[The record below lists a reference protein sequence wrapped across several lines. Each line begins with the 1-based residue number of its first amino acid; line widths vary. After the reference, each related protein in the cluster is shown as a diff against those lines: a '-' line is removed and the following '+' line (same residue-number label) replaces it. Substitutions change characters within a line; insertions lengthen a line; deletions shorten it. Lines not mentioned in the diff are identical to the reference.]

1 MHKNRRTSTKSAV
14 RRSVATLLACAS
26 VSVNAKPA
34 ASQETISEAPKTIPA
49 ERAEIPVADAVP
61 VASNGPPTEL
71 SLLPPVNSTLEMRIA
86 KRPWLLEK
94 LTGQKTEPSVK
105 MTPPRPPLEV
115 HPPENDPPSL
125 GRPVLSGSDLGWRL
139 RKDAGV
145 AVGDPPTKQPDE
157 SAKSIKTGTPAN
169 IPNTSGQTSPEK
181 KTEVSTRREQ
191 EEVPE
196 QELPLKSQ
204 AAPKQGSKPA
214 SEQESQPAAEQESNR
229 SFEPLKIR
237 ELRID
242 LDGRPVGEEIESDSA
257 KKGQPDQAESPR
269 AESPKVR
276 APVAVDELKSAPG
289 SARKPIDLAIEQ
301 ERSVTGRV
309 GDITPEPLELA
320 ADLDYTGFPRE
331 SIELNRTVRGM
342 QSMMRACLRYY
353 YARPEDANKR
363 SNWGVMHSI
372 MVYGPDTK
380 IRTERRNYNAIAWIA
395 GNNACRGQLLLAEEE
410 GMIVARSGVGLQG
423 HQAQLLATL
432 SLCDVPFEY
441 SLYAGDQRF
450 TVGDL
455 IESEMLACRRDEEL
469 TFTLIGLAHYLD
481 TDIVWRNLEGE
492 IWDFERLIREE
503 LKQPIVGSACGGTHR
518 LMGYAHA
525 LRKRRAEGKPIT
537 GQWKRAE
544 IYTQDFE
551 RYAYRLQNRD
561 GSMTTDWFEG
571 REDNGDLD
579 RKIQTT
585 GHIVEWL
592 LTLTPDSKLQDRR
605 LVSAV
610 RFLMKSMYEN
620 RGHDWK
626 IGPKGH
632 ALRSLAMYYERVY
645 RSGPA
650 WRTPNVARSSQSR
663 R

>member
-1 MHKNRRTSTKSAV
+1 
-14 RRSVATLLACAS
+14 
-26 VSVNAKPA
+26 
-34 ASQETISEAPKTIPA
+34 
-49 ERAEIPVADAVP
+49 
-61 VASNGPPTEL
+61 TEL
-71 SLLPPVNSTLEMRIA
+71 SLVPPVNSTLEMRIA
-86 KRPWLLEK
+86 RRPWLLEK
-94 LTGQKTEPSVK
+94 LTGPKTEPSVK
-105 MTPPRPPLEV
+105 MTPPRPPLDV
-115 HPPENDPPSL
+115 RPPATDPPSL
-125 GRPVLSGSDLGWRL
+125 SRPVLSGPDLGWRL

-145 AVGDPPTKQPDE
+145 AVGDPPTKRPDE
-157 SAKSIKTGTPAN
+157 SAKSIETEAPAN
-169 IPNTSGQTSPEK
+169 TRNTSGQTSPEK
-181 KTEVSTRREQ
+181 KAEVSTKPKQ
-191 EEVPE
+191 DV
-196 QELPLKSQ
+196 PLKSQ

-214 SEQESQPAAEQESNR
+214 SEQESKRPVET
-229 SFEPLKIR
+229 LKIR

-257 KKGQPDQAESPR
+257 KMGQTDQAESPR
-269 AESPKVR
+269 VESPKVR
-276 APVAVDELKSAPG
+276 APVAVDERKSAPE
-289 SARKPIDLAIEQ
+289 SALTPIDLAIEQ
-301 ERSVTGRV
+301 EPSITGRV
-309 GDITPEPLELA
+309 GDVTPEPLEIA

-331 SIELNRTVRGM
+331 SIQLSGTVRSM

-372 MVYGPDTK
+372 MVYGADTK

-395 GNNACRGQLLLAEEE
+395 GNNACRGQLLLAEED

-423 HQAQLLATL
+423 HQAQLLAIL

-441 SLYAGDQRF
+441 SLYADDQRF

-481 TDIVWRNLEGE
+481 TDIVWRNSEGE

-544 IYTQDFE
+544 TYTQDFE

-610 RFLMKSMYEN
+610 RFLMKSMYED
-620 RGHDWK
+620 RGRDWK